1 MDGVRMV
8 TKGRRGGNENVIHID
23 NDAGSLRQEAKLD
36 VLEDLIHHCLECTW
50 GISQSKEHNPWFK
63 KAVFGFEGCLF
74 FVPRFDPNIVITPSH
89 VKLGKDICILYLTD
103 EIGNERQ
110 GVPISNSE
118 FVQPSV
124 VLYRPEFAVFLLYK
138 EERGCVRGF

>member
-23 NDAGSLRQEAKLD
+23 NNAGSLRQEAKLD

-50 GISQSKEHNPWFK
+50 GISQSKEHNLWFK

-89 VKLGKDICILYLTD
+89 VKLGEDIRILYLTD
-103 EIGNERQ
+103 EIGDKRQ
-110 GVPISNSE
+110 GVSISDGKFVQLPVILYGSE
-118 FVQPSV
+118 FSI
-124 VLYRPEFAVFLLYK
+124 F
-138 EERGCVRGF
+138 